1 MSTTEEIQSAVSGL
15 SAGDFSRFREWFER
29 FDADF
34 WDKQSEDDAAAGR
47 LDRLANEAIQEFPRW
62 PVHGIVRHFAAAAW
76 GESGD
81 RRRRL

>member
-34 WDKQSEDDAAAGR
+34 WDKQWEDDAAAGR
-47 LDRLANEAIQEFPRW
+47 LDRLADEAIQEFRA
-62 PVHGIVRHFAAAAW
+62 GRCM
-76 GESGD
+76 E
-81 RRRRL
+81 L